1 MSKTK
6 PRAGEM
12 ALEAQ
17 ARILA
22 RFHFALVPSGVP
34 FLGKA
39 QHRLQEEVYRSRQE
53 LETALEGLQ
62 STNEKL
68 EAANEELQ
76 NSNEE
81 AHERGDQLGE
91 LNSFL
96 NLDIGL
102 PVEQLRTPI
111 RSCLAAKT
119 EFLDLTLDAT
129 NRRGRA
135 SRCGAP
141 VPH

>member
-39 QHRLQEEVYRSRQE
+39 QH
-53 LETALEGLQ
+53 
-62 STNEKL
+62 
-68 EAANEELQ
+68 
-76 NSNEE
+76 
-81 AHERGDQLGE
+81 
-91 LNSFL
+91 
-96 NLDIGL
+96 
-102 PVEQLRTPI
+102 QLRKEVCTP
-111 RSCLAAKT
+111 
-119 EFLDLTLDAT
+119 LTP
-129 NRRGRA
+129 RRPSPRVG
-135 SRCGAP
+135 SFS
-141 VPH
+141 